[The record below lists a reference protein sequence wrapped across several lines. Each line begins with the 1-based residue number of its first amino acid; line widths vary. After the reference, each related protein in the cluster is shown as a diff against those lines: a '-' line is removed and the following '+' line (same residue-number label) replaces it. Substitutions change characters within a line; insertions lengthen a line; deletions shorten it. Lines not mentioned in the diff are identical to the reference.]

1 MRALKLTIAILSSS
15 LFGLGGCAL
24 TQAPKL
30 ISEVEFT
37 DPQFAKCVQ
46 KTEIKNLAQ
55 ITELQCNTQ
64 QIRNVDEIR
73 FMPALKTLI
82 LLDNQLTH
90 IDISKLEQLDRL
102 ILADNQLTDI
112 DLSNNPN
119 LTAIN
124 LSGNK
129 LSSIDVSSN
138 PKLKSLYAYKLPLS
152 DIDLSAQPKLRDI
165 GLSHHQLTEI
175 DLSNNLELQ
184 ALRLPIGTL
193 KTIDLSHNLKL
204 THLHLSS
211 NKLTELNLE
220 YHPELR
226 VVSVRNNQL
235 KQLDLS
241 HNPQLIKVKA
251 DYNQIDEL
259 KLNPNSPLKE
269 IELNSNRITSL
280 DISSFTQLQKVIAF
294 NNPLQQLIV
303 NEEHLPQ
310 VISIEGTPLDIS
322 NKAPHEQQSLSNL
335 VSPRVSIIEAG
346 TISQKGNQYDVTS
359 SQLVTPTL
367 GQYIGYRYSVSL
379 PKNAKGQIDPVIKNQ
394 SQFPITVRMTHPE
407 IIDPNSGK
415 GFTSS
420 SWTDTMFK
428 HDKNLAMWYFGEPHE
443 LVTGRWT
450 LEILYRDSVVAKKSF
465 MLVNMDEKPV
475 SKGQKDKIIE
485 QGLTLEKLITR
496 GEYYLCEQDKYQQCL
511 GFDDV
516 KSCAISMQ
524 PFKSQCLQDAL
535 IMIKQRSALPM
546 NEQLR
551 EFFSHYT
558 ACMGSNYIRTSTLN
572 PETVGEC
579 LSQ

>member
-1 MRALKLTIAILSSS
+1 MKSSKLTIALLGSS
-15 LFGLGGCAL
+15 LLALSGCAL

-30 ISEVEFT
+30 VSEVQFN
-37 DPQFAKCVQ
+37 DPQFARCVQ
-46 KTEIKNLAQ
+46 QTGIQELAQ
-55 ITELQCNTQ
+55 ISELSCNSQAIT
-64 QIRNVDEIR
+64 NVDEIR
-73 FMPALKTLI
+73 YMPELTALVLLDNQIKSIDISSLEGLDRLI
-82 LLDNQLTH
+82 IGDNQLTH
-90 IDISKLEQLDRL
+90 ID
-102 ILADNQLTDI
+102 
-112 DLSNNPN
+112 LSNNPQLIALN
-119 LTAIN
+119 I
-124 LSGNK
+124 SGNQMTEV
-129 LSSIDVSSN
+129 DVSDN
-138 PKLKSLYAYKLPLS
+138 PKLKSLYAYKLPLTH
-152 DIDLSAQPKLRDI
+152 IDVSHQAKLRDL
-165 GLSHHQLTEI
+165 GLSRHQLTEI
-175 DLSNNLELQ
+175 DLSNNPELQ
-184 ALRLPIGTL
+184 TLNLSVGTL
-193 KTIDLSHNLKL
+193 KKIDLSHNPKL
-204 THLHLSS
+204 NHLYLPS
-211 NKLTELNLE
+211 NQLTELNLDH
-220 YHPELR
+220 HPDLR

-241 HNPQLIKVKA
+241 RNPLLIKVKA

-259 KLNPNSPLKE
+259 NLNPNSPLKE
-269 IELNSNRITSL
+269 VELNSNRITNL

-335 VSPRVSIIEAG
+335 ISPRVSIIEAG
-346 TISQKGNQYDVTS
+346 TISQKGTKYDVTS

-379 PKNAKGQIDPVIKNQ
+379 PKNAQGQIDPVIKNQ

-407 IIDPNSGK
+407 IIDPKSGK

-465 MLVNMDEKPV
+465 MLVNMDEKP
-475 SKGQKDKIIE
+475 STMGQKSKVIE

-524 PFKSQCLQDAL
+524 PFKGQCLQDAL

-558 ACMGSNYIRTSTLN
+558 ACMGSNYIRTTELD
-572 PETVGEC
+572 PEQVGEC

>member
-1 MRALKLTIAILSSS
+1 MNVSKLTIGLLGSS
-15 LFGLGGCAL
+15 LLALSGCAL
-24 TQAPKL
+24 NQAPTL
-30 ISEVEFT
+30 VSEVQFK

-46 KTEIKNLAQ
+46 KNEVKNLAQ
-55 ITELQCNTQ
+55 ITEIQCNSQ

-82 LLDNQLTH
+82 LLDNQIAH
-90 IDISKLEQLDRL
+90 IDIGELEQLDRL

-119 LTAIN
+119 LTAVN

-129 LSSIDVSSN
+129 LSAIDVSSN

-220 YHPELR
+220 YHPELS

-241 HNPQLIKVKA
+241 HNPLLLKVKA

-269 IELNSNRITSL
+269 VELNSNRITSL

-294 NNPLQQLIV
+294 NNPLQQLIL

-322 NKAPHEQQSLSNL
+322 NKATHEQQSLSNL
-335 VSPRVSIIEAG
+335 ISPRVSIIEAG
-346 TISQKGNQYDVTS
+346 TISQKGTQYNVAA

-379 PKNAKGQIDPVIKNQ
+379 PKNAQGQIDPLIKNQ

-407 IIDPNSGK
+407 IVNPKSGK

-465 MLVNMDEKPV
+465 MLVNMDEKPSTMGKKNKV
-475 SKGQKDKIIE
+475 IE

-551 EFFSHYT
+551 EFFSRYT
-558 ACMGSNYIRTSTLN
+558 ACMGSKYIRTTKLD
-572 PETVGEC
+572 PEQVGEC
-579 LSQ
+579 LIQ